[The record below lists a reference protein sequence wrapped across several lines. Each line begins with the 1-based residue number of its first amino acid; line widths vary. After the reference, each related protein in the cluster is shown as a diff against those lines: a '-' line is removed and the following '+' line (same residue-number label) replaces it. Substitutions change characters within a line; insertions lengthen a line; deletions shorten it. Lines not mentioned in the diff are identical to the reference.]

1 MNFSESFP
9 SSRGLVAFSPD
20 GCYLASCIQ
29 HRLVVRDAS
38 SLQILHLHTCLEPV
52 QQVLWSPD
60 SLFLLT
66 AMFKRGIVQVSA
78 SIRHLL
84 ARALVLVP
92 CRCACRY
99 GLLSSRPGHARLT
112 AVWRGLRGAGGP
124 RTAVTY

>member
-20 GCYLASCIQ
+20 GCYLASCTQ
-29 HRLVVRDAS
+29 HRLLVRNAS

-52 QQVLWSPD
+52 QQMLWSPD

-78 SIRHLL
+78 RIRYVPM
-84 ARALVLVP
+84 VLVP
-92 CRCACRY
+92 YRCACRS
-99 GLLSSRPGHARLT
+99 GPLSSPPGRARLM

-124 RTAVTY
+124 RTADIY